1 MNEEPLE
8 FQLDCI
14 EDEIIRLDQARSNY
28 IQRLA
33 DTDLLLRSLWERKEY
48 LLEEIDNQASA

>member
-14 EDEIIRLDQARSNY
+14 EDEIIRLDQARSMY
-28 IQRLA
+28 IQSLA
-33 DTDLLLRSLWERKEY
+33 DTDLLLKNLWKRKEY
-48 LLEEIDNQASA
+48 LLEEIENQASA